1 MYDVFRLRESMKKK
15 PYSPPVIKSEPIQ
28 VGVFGKYGGV
38 PALPQSWI
46 VRCRRH

>member
-1 MYDVFRLRESMKKK
+1 MKKK
-15 PYSPPVIKSEPIQ
+15 PYASPVIKSEPIQ

-46 VRCRRH
+46 SNRGNPCG